1 VSVETRKPR
10 AGFVGFGE
18 VNSPRELIE
27 RKCRA
32 AHTALSALGID
43 IVATQPVADD
53 PGGAQE
59 TRARR
64 ELAGSDWDILVVC
77 VAGWIPSHTVIDVIS
92 PFRHRPMV
100 LWGLTGEMEDGRLVT
115 TADQAGTAA
124 LRAPMEGL
132 GFRFTYFYDTPDAP
146 YGAAAAVAQACG
158 VARAAALLR
167 EARVGMV
174 GYRDMKLHS
183 TLVDGLSL
191 RRVVGPEIEVVDTLE
206 IAQLMEQA
214 PAAEIAA
221 VEVDV
226 RAAWRFDKEPSS
238 ELLAHPIRL
247 YLAVMEKVRE
257 RGYGAISLIDV
268 DGIKKLMGFP
278 PAGAMMLLADRGGVA
293 TIPENDG
300 LGAVTQLM
308 VRALTG
314 QVAAYFEFYE
324 FMTDRVLCGVP
335 DYVPAEVVD
344 GDVQVKLAKFGELS
358 EGVLNVSRVRTGRV
372 TLCRL
377 GSVGDRYRMHVA
389 VGEAFTPK
397 PWEEA
402 GWERPAP
409 QLPSLEVVLDS
420 PVREFTSKVLGQ
432 HYILSYGDQREPL
445 AALCRLLGVDVV

>member
-1 VSVETRKPR
+1 MDTRKPR

-18 VNSPRELIE
+18 VNCPRELIE
-27 RKCRA
+27 RKCLAARA
-32 AHTALSALGID
+32 ALSARGVDL
-43 IVATQPVADD
+43 VATEPVADD
-53 PGGAQE
+53 PEGAQE
-59 TRARR
+59 GRARR
-64 ELAGSDWDILVVC
+64 ELAASEWDVLVVC

-92 PFRHRPMV
+92 PFKHRPMV

-115 TADQAGTAA
+115 TADQAGTAS
-124 LRAPMEGL
+124 LRAPMEAL
-132 GFRFTYFYDTPDAP
+132 GFRFTYVYDTPDAP
-146 YGAAAAVAQACG
+146 CAAAEDVARACE

-167 EARVGMV
+167 DARVGMV

-183 TLVDGLSL
+183 TLVDGISL

-206 IAQLMEQA
+206 IAQRMERIS
-214 PAAEIAA
+214 AAEIAT
-221 VEVDV
+221 VEAEV
-226 RAAWRFDKEPSS
+226 RAAWTFDRNPSS
-238 ELLAHPIRL
+238 ELLARPIRL

-257 RGYGAISLIDV
+257 RGYGAVSVIDV
-268 DGIKKLMGFP
+268 DGIKKLMGFT
-278 PAGAMMLLADRGGVA
+278 PAGALMLLADRGGVA

-300 LGAVTQLM
+300 LGAVTQLI

-324 FMTDRVLCGVP
+324 FMRDRVLCGVP

-344 GDVQVKLAKFGELS
+344 GGVQVKLARFGELS
-358 EGVLNVSRVRTGRV
+358 EGVLNVSRVKTGRV

-389 VGEAFTPK
+389 TGEAVTPQ

-420 PVREFTSKVLGQ
+420 PVREFASRVLGQ
-432 HYILSYGDQREPL
+432 HYILAYGDQRDRL
-445 AALCRLLGVDVV
+445 TALCGLLGIEVV

>member
-1 VSVETRKPR
+1 MDTRKPR

-27 RKCRA
+27 RKCLA
-32 AHTALSALGID
+32 AQAALSACGIEL
-43 IVATQPVADD
+43 VATEPVADD
-53 PGGAQE
+53 PEGLTEA
-59 TRARR
+59 RARR
-64 ELAGSDWDILVVC
+64 ELAGSDWDVLVVC
-77 VAGWIPSHTVIDVIS
+77 VAGWIPSHSVIDVIS
-92 PFRHRPMV
+92 PFKHRPMV
-100 LWGLTGEMEDGRLVT
+100 LWGLTGDMEDGRLVT

-124 LRAPMEGL
+124 LRAPMQAL
-132 GFRFTYFYDTPDAP
+132 GFQFTYVYDTPDAP
-146 YGAAAAVAQACG
+146 YAAAEEVARACE
-158 VARAAALLR
+158 VARAAAQLR
-167 EARVGMV
+167 AARVGMI

-183 TLVDGLSL
+183 TLFDGVSL

-206 IAQLMEQA
+206 IAQRMERV

-221 VEVDV
+221 VEAEI
-226 RAAWRFDKEPSS
+226 RASWTFDREPSA
-238 ELLAHPIRL
+238 ELLARPIRL

-257 RGYGAISLIDV
+257 RGYGAVSIIDV
-268 DGIKKLMGFP
+268 DGIKKLMGFA

-324 FMTDRVLCGVP
+324 FMKDRLLCGVP

-344 GDVQVKLAKFGELS
+344 GGVRVKLAKFGELS

-377 GSVGDRYRMHVA
+377 GSVGDRYRMHIA
-389 VGEAFTPK
+389 TGEAVTPK

-402 GWERPAP
+402 GWDRPAP
-409 QLPSLEVVLDS
+409 QLPSLEVILDT
-420 PVREFTSKVLGQ
+420 PVREFASRVLGQ
-432 HYILSYGDQREPL
+432 HYILSFGDQRDRLGE
-445 AALCRLLGVDVV
+445 LCRLLGIEVV